1 MTNVATPSH
10 FVSTFVKKKKII
22 DIILALQMAQTHN
35 FSKSKVEII
44 LNISPLNLVPRMAIM
59 FHVHSLHVLKV
70 TIYTN
75 NKREFKQNISIRCGQ
90 NAMNIINAKL
100 IIVQI
105 FQLITNM
112 RNKQH
117 CLETIY

>member
-10 FVSTFVKKKKII
+10 FVSTFVKKNKII
-22 DIILALQMAQTHN
+22 DIILALQMAQAHN
-35 FSKSKVEII
+35 SSKSKVEII
-44 LNISPLNLVPRMAIM
+44 LNISHLNLVPRMAIM

-75 NKREFKQNISIRCGQ
+75 NKGEFKQNISIRCGQ

-105 FQLITNM
+105 FQLRTNM
-112 RNKQH
+112 RDK
-117 CLETIY
+117 